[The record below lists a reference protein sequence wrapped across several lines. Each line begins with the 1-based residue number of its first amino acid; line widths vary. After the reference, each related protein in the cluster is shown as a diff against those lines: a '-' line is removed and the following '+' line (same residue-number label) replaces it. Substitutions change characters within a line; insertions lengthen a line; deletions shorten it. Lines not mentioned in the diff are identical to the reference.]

1 MKKMFFVQPLVVC
14 TTSTTKKT
22 KELKVWLYQYERSI
36 LDGDF
41 ATQSFFEV
49 LKEKV
54 NQLNKL
60 YPRSKPLRVHKYNF
74 PRQYHWHF
82 TVRYADD
89 EKDLFVV
96 HLDQINNIYFNL
108 SV

>member
-1 MKKMFFVQPLVVC
+1 MNKMFFVQPLVVN
-14 TTSTTKKT
+14 TASTTEKT
-22 KELKVWLYQYERSI
+22 KVLKVWLYQYERSV
-36 LDGDF
+36 LDDEF

-60 YPRSKPLRVHKYNF
+60 YPRSKPLRVHKYSF
-74 PRQYHWHF
+74 PRHHHWHF

-89 EKDLFVV
+89 DKDLFVV
-96 HLDQINNIYFNL
+96 HLDQIYNIYFNL
-108 SV
+108 SI